1 MRCYGD
7 EEGSSREEYGPEI
20 YGGKRKQKCNKMTKR
35 GVDIRTDWKGRE
47 YLDAYVTWLQRL
59 F

>member
-7 EEGSSREEYGPEI
+7 KEGASREEYGPEN
-20 YGGKRKQKCNKMTKR
+20 GGKRKQKCNKMTKR
-35 GVDIRTDWKGRE
+35 GVDIRTDEKGRE
-47 YLDAYVTWLQRL
+47 YLDEYVTWLQRL